1 MFGSKRKKTDA
12 VADTSPQVALRYY
25 EADGALKANAN
36 KAWLLAFLT
45 VPVALIA
52 MVLAAMVRLQPPTV
66 IQIMPNGES
75 AALGQKTPDGKP
87 SAAIAGADT
96 FLNEAYIRRF
106 LGTYLNYSPANVDD
120 RWATSLNMM
129 THNLRAASLRA
140 MQDDDL
146 ISKIDDGQISS
157 VFHLREI
164 SSETGEPLTYMVYG
178 VKEVHRVRNGG
189 EVTDHYVN
197 EYRIRLVADQRTNA
211 NPDGLW
217 VADYSESSLDG
228 ERRNQ
233 ILAAPDSE
241 LN

>member
-1 MFGSKRKKTDA
+1 MFGSKKKTDA
-12 VADTSPQVALRYY
+12 ATDRTPQVALRYY

-45 VPVALIA
+45 VPLALIA

-66 IQIMPNGES
+66 IRIMPNGES
-75 AALGQKTPDGKP
+75 AALGQNTPDGKP
-87 SAAIAGADT
+87 SAAIAGADI

-129 THNLRAASLRA
+129 TRNLRGASLKA

-164 SSETGEPLTYMVYG
+164 SAETGEPLTYMVYG
-178 VKEVHRVRNGG
+178 VKDVHRVRNGG

-197 EYRIRLVADQRTNA
+197 EYRIRLVADHRTNA

-233 ILAAPDSE
+233 IMAAPDSE